1 MPQDAVSRAQE
12 KVDTLWRLVRR
23 VRIAM
28 LVTQDAEGDLRARP
42 MANQQADTFDGA
54 LWFFTAENS
63 AKVDEAERD
72 RRVNLAFADASDQTY
87 VSISGTAE
95 IVRDR
100 AEIDRRW
107 SERLTTWFPKGKD
120 DPNLALIKVTAHKGE
135 YWDRP
140 SSAMVL
146 AYGIVKATLT
156 GIPPDPGDH
165 GKVRL

>member
-1 MPQDAVSRAQE
+1 
-12 KVDTLWRLVRR
+12 
-23 VRIAM
+23 
-28 LVTQDAEGDLRARP
+28 
-42 MANQQADTFDGA
+42 
-54 LWFFTAENS
+54 
-63 AKVDEAERD
+63 
-72 RRVNLAFADASDQTY
+72 VNLAFADASDQTY

-156 GIPPDPGDH
+156 GITPDPGDH